1 MKVEDILKKKGD
13 VPLITIDKD
22 MKAIKAV
29 GVLDEKKI
37 GALIVVDKDD
47 SVVGIISERDFL
59 YKAYKHLEEKGVGY
73 FSVGDLMTPV
83 EKLYVAQK
91 GDKPQDVMKLMLK
104 KRIRHVPIMDNGVI
118 VGIISIGDV
127 LNYLLEKYEE
137 EAFLLREHIKNPMG
151 VHIYGD
157 NK

>member
-13 VPLITIDKD
+13 VPLVTVDKD
-22 MKAIKAV
+22 MKAIEAV
-29 GVLDEKKI
+29 SVLDEKKI

-47 SVVGIISERDFL
+47 NVVGIVSERDFL
-59 YKAYKHLEEKGVGY
+59 YKAYKHLQDKGIG
-73 FSVGDLMTPV
+73 FFKVGDLMTPV
-83 EKLYVAQK
+83 ENIYVAQK
-91 GDKPQDVMKLMLK
+91 NDKPQDIMKLMLK
-104 KRIRHVPIMDNGVI
+104 RRIRHVPIMDEGTI
-118 VGIISIGDV
+118 VGLVSIGDL

-151 VHIYGD
+151 IHVYGD

>member
-47 SVVGIISERDFL
+47 SVVGIVSERDFL

-83 EKLYVAQK
+83 EKIYVAQK
-91 GDKPQDVMKLMLK
+91 TDKPQDVMKLMLK
-104 KRIRHVPIMDNGVI
+104 KRIRHVPIMDNEVI
-118 VGIISIGDV
+118 VGMISIGD
-127 LNYLLEKYEE
+127 LLSYLLEKYEE

>member
-1 MKVEDILKKKGD
+1 MKVEDIMKKKGD
-13 VPLITIDKD
+13 VPLITVDKD
-22 MKAIKAV
+22 MKAIDAV
-29 GVLDEKKI
+29 SVLDEKKI

-47 SVVGIISERDFL
+47 NVVGIVSERDFL

-83 EKLYVAQK
+83 EKIYVAK
-91 GDKPQDVMKLMLK
+91 KTDKPHDVMKLMLK
-104 KRIRHVPIMDNGVI
+104 KRIRHVPIMDEGII
-118 VGIISIGDV
+118 VGLISIGDV

-151 VHIYGD
+151 IHVYGD

>member
-13 VPLITIDKD
+13 MPLITIDKD

-47 SVVGIISERDFL
+47 SVVGIVSERDFL
-59 YKAYKHLEEKGVGY
+59 YKAYKYLEEKGVGY

-83 EKLYVAQK
+83 EKIYVAQK
-91 GDKPQDVMKLMLK
+91 TDKPQDVMKLMLK
-104 KRIRHVPIMDNGVI
+104 KRIRHVPIMDNEVI
-118 VGIISIGDV
+118 VGIISIGD
-127 LNYLLEKYEE
+127 LLSYLLEKYEE

>member
-13 VPLITIDKD
+13 MPLYTVDGD

-29 GVLDEKKI
+29 EILDEKKV
-37 GALIVVDKDD
+37 GALIVLDKDENV
-47 SVVGIISERDFL
+47 SGIISERDFL
-59 YKAYKHLEEKGVGY
+59 YKSYKKEGAREM
-73 FSVGDLMTPV
+73 FSVTDLMTPV
-83 EKLYVAQK
+83 ENMYVAK
-91 GDKPQDVMKLMLK
+91 KTDKPQDVMKLMLK
-104 KRIRHVPIMDNGVI
+104 KRIRHVPVMDEGAI
-118 VGIISIGDV
+118 VGLISIGDL

-151 VHIYGD
+151 IHVYGD